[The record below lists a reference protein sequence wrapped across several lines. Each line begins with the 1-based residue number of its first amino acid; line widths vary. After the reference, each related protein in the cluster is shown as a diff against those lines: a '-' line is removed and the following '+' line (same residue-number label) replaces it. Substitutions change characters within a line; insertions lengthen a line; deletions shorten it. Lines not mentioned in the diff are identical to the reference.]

1 MVHNRTK
8 DFCCIECGYMS
19 STNGDLKKHI
29 KQVHTQLRDNQCPD
43 CKYKCSL
50 KPTLILHMKTCTGLS
65 NMSKMEQVISELLDE
80 LKIDYIYDENFMN
93 LKSAKGG
100 RLRFDFRIPSNSES
114 YLFIE
119 YDGAFHFKPI
129 KGFQALANQMQND
142 RIKDNFC
149 KENGFPLLRINI
161 FNDKNLRTDIINF
174 LKEFQY

>member
-1 MVHNRTK
+1 MKFQCNDCNFVSKYNGNLKQHRRNVHDRIK
-8 DFCCIECGYMS
+8 DNFCP
-19 STNGDLKKHI
+19 N
-29 KQVHTQLRDNQCPD
+29 
-43 CKYKCSL
+43 CKYSCSRKETL
-50 KPTLILHMKTCTGLS
+50 KTHMKSCTGLS
-65 NMSKMEQVISELLDE
+65 NMSKMEQVISELLTE
-80 LKIDYIYDENFMN
+80 LNVEYIYDSNFMD
-93 LKSAKGG
+93 LKGAKGG

-119 YDGAFHFKPI
+119 YDGIYHFKPI
-129 KGFQALANQMQND
+129 KGFQAWANQMQND